1 MTTLDGLSVEYYRR
15 VAGPLVR
22 HLAGVP
28 LVTARYVDGS
38 QPTFSASL
46 HGPPPA
52 NEATVTVRASSG
64 RVLYLALSETSLL
77 YEAHRYA
84 LEVHSWSPRPDDP
97 ARVGFAR
104 VLVRPRAGSP
114 LERSGWI
121 ADVLRRVLHARN
133 CDGIALR
140 DGAASVAV
148 WVPFADGPTY
158 DVLRLWLHGIVAAV
172 VAAEPSIDA
181 AELHIASN
189 AAGHWSMVP
198 YSLIGPDAATAMT
211 PLRWAELAT
220 IGDALAR
227 DAVAARSVNCIFDE
241 EVRRIGSQSF
251 RARPVVLVSG
261 EGHGQILA
269 AVRAVLADAKP
280 HSAAEICDI
289 GIARGLLSA
298 TTIPAYVQHGIAT
311 LLDRQRDRGEKPE
324 ILILPDGSYR
334 LNVPIDPYASF
345 AEAPR
350 DRSAIDPLIAEL
362 RASVVRDTPAT
373 PDDGPNIGAPFERA
387 VAQAFAMLGLD
398 TVRLGGEGQPDVVAT
413 APLGS
418 LMYRVAV
425 ECKTSASVKLHG
437 SAGFVVEAARLR
449 DAVGATYAVL
459 LGLDFPAER
468 GIDAELATHGVA
480 LWTIEDLI
488 ALLEC
493 QLDHPISW
501 LSLRPLFAAG
511 RVADAVVAFRGEHV
525 FGAYKRARVALTY
538 ALQQGLA
545 YQTSLATEGAAI
557 DAPLTVDA
565 LTMLVNERMAR
576 EGMLGRC
583 STADIAGVVA
593 VAGSPWYEAMEV
605 GDGHVVIVRR
615 DVD

>member
-1 MTTLDGLSVEYYRR
+1 
-15 VAGPLVR
+15 
-22 HLAGVP
+22 LA
-28 LVTARYVDGS
+28 
-38 QPTFSASL
+38 
-46 HGPPPA
+46 
-52 NEATVTVRASSG
+52 
-64 RVLYLALSETSLL
+64 
-77 YEAHRYA
+77 
-84 LEVHSWSPRPDDP
+84 
-97 ARVGFAR
+97 
-104 VLVRPRAGSP
+104 
-114 LERSGWI
+114 
-121 ADVLRRVLHARN
+121 
-133 CDGIALR
+133 
-140 DGAASVAV
+140 
-148 WVPFADGPTY
+148 
-158 DVLRLWLHGIVAAV
+158 
-172 VAAEPSIDA
+172 
-181 AELHIASN
+181 
-189 AAGHWSMVP
+189 
-198 YSLIGPDAATAMT
+198 
-211 PLRWAELAT
+211 
-220 IGDALAR
+220 
-227 DAVAARSVNCIFDE
+227 
-241 EVRRIGSQSF
+241 
-251 RARPVVLVSG
+251 
-261 EGHGQILA
+261 
-269 AVRAVLADAKP
+269 
-280 HSAAEICDI
+280 
-289 GIARGLLSA
+289 A

-324 ILILPDGSYR
+324 IVILPDGSYR
-334 LNVPIDPYASF
+334 LNVPIDPYAGF

-398 TVRLGGEGQPDVVAT
+398 ARRLGGEGEPDVVAM

-425 ECKTSASVKLHG
+425 ECKTNASVKLHD

-459 LGLDFPAER
+459 LGIDFPAER

-488 ALLEC
+488 GLLEC

-545 YQTSLATEGAAI
+545 YQTSLATDGAAI

-565 LTMLVNERMAR
+565 LTMLVNERMAC

-593 VAGSPWYEAMEV
+593 VARSPWYAAMELI
-605 GDGHVVIVRR
+605 DGHVIIVRR